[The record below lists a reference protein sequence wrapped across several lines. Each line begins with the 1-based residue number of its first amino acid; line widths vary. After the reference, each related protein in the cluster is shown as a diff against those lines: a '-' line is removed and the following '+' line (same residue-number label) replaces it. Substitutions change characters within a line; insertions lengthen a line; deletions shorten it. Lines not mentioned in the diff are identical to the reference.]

1 MTTLENLWYGN
12 IQPYDM
18 DLVPGSPND
27 KAFNRK
33 IRYEEELMSV
43 LSDEQ
48 KEIYEKLSNTQSEQL
63 SLGECDAFR
72 RGFSLGIKIA
82 TEVYKK
88 ASP

>member
-12 IQPYDM
+12 IQSYDM
-18 DLVPGSPND
+18 DLVPGSPYD

-63 SLGECDAFR
+63 ASENVTHSAGAFL
-72 RGFSLGIKIA
+72 LGIKSLP
-82 TEVYKK
+82 VFGK
-88 ASP
+88 

>member
-18 DLVPGSPND
+18 ELVPGSQYE

-33 IRYEEELMSV
+33 IRYENALVAVLNDEQIEIYNK
-43 LSDEQ
+43 LSDA
-48 KEIYEKLSNTQSEQL
+48 QSAQL

-82 TEVYKK
+82 TEVYGK
-88 ASP
+88 

>member
-1 MTTLENLWYGN
+1 MSTLENLWYGN

-18 DLVPGSPND
+18 DLVPGSPYD

-48 KEIYEKLSNTQSEQL
+48 KELYYKLSDTQSEQL
-63 SLGECDAFR
+63 SLGECDAF
-72 RGFSLGIKIA
+72 
-82 TEVYKK
+82 
-88 ASP
+88 